1 MHYIIALLLLGLLQN
16 PDYQLVEIEYHNS
29 DISTTKVDS
38 SIWNIIA
45 PYKKTLDADM
55 NEVLCYAK
63 KI

>member
-45 PYKKTLDADM
+45 PYKKH
-55 NEVLCYAK
+55 
-63 KI
+63 